1 MPSDAKK
8 PAAKPAS
15 SPVKTGY
22 LILYNAVSAALWLA
36 VLVRTVT
43 ASASGADGYTTV
55 YGTTGEFCKWTQT
68 LAGMEVLHSLL
79 GVVRAPFFTTFMQV
93 FSRYAIVWGVT
104 DLFPGIARDSPAY
117 ASMLLA
123 WSTTEVIRYS
133 YFALTLAAGGKP
145 PAPLHW
151 LRYHA
156 FFVLYPVGISSEAWL
171 IWRAV
176 EPARDAVHPYYSTA
190 LFLYVVAVYPPSA
203 YILYTHMM
211 TQRRKVMKAAK
222 AQNQK
227 ATQ

>member
-1 MPSDAKK
+1 MAMAMAK
-8 PAAKPAS
+8 
-15 SPVKTGY
+15 
-22 LILYNAVSAALWLA
+22 SANLFI
-36 VLVRTVT
+36 
-43 ASASGADGYTTV
+43 YT
-55 YGTTGEFCKWTQT
+55 
-68 LAGMEVLHSLL
+68 

-104 DLFPGIARDSPAY
+104 DQFPGLARASPAY
-117 ASMLLA
+117 ASMLVA

-145 PAPLHW
+145 PAALHW

-190 LFLYVVAVYPPSA
+190 LFLYVVTIYPPCKS
-203 YILYTHMM
+203 T
-211 TQRRKVMKAAK
+211 TT
-222 AQNQK
+222 
-227 ATQ
+227 ATTTTTTITTTTARQVCLNREVSG